1 MSPQPFFSFVRP
13 LAVVA
18 FGGNALLPPGGDGS
32 QEEQQRLA
40 EEAARRLLPVL
51 NRGYELIIVHG
62 NGPQVGNI
70 LIQVEEAAAKIPPQ
84 TLDVCVAQTQGSMGF
99 LLETAL
105 TNVLRPAG
113 FEKEIVTIVT
123 TVVVDAA
130 DPAFGKP
137 TKPIGPFFEKERAE
151 ALAKERGWAIVEDAG
166 RGWRKV
172 VASPRPKTIRDTEI
186 VAWLV
191 NRGKIVIAGGGG
203 GIPVVIDDAGVMRG
217 VEAVIDKDYVA
228 SLLAANLAADLFV
241 ILTGVPQVY
250 KDWGKPGQQ
259 PLASLTAAEARAL
272 YDAGQFPK
280 GSMGPK
286 IDAALKFV
294 EAGGREV
301 LITDAPSLSAAL
313 DGHTGTH
320 VRNA

>member
-18 FGGNALLPPGGDGS
+18 FGGNALLPPDGDGT
-32 QEEQQRLA
+32 QAEQQRLA

-51 NRGYELIIVHG
+51 NRGYELIVVHG

-70 LIQVEEAAAKIPPQ
+70 LIQVEEAADRIPPQ

-99 LLETAL
+99 LLETAMA
-105 TNVLRPAG
+105 NVLKPAG
-113 FEKEIVTIVT
+113 FEKEVVTIVT
-123 TVVVDAA
+123 TVEVDAA

-137 TKPIGPFFEKERAE
+137 TKPVGPFFERERAE
-151 ALAKERGWAIVEDAG
+151 TLAKSRGWTIVEDAG

-172 VASPRPKTIRDTEI
+172 VASPKPKAIRNTEI

-203 GIPVVIDDAGVMRG
+203 GVPVVVDDSGRMRG

-250 KDWGKPGQQ
+250 KDWGKPTQQ
-259 PLASLTAAEARAL
+259 ALASLAPAEARAL
-272 YDAGQFPK
+272 SDAGQFPK

-286 IDAALKFV
+286 IDAALEFL

-301 LITDAPSLSAAL
+301 LITDAESLSAAL
-313 DGHTGTH
+313 DGRSGTY

>member
-18 FGGNALLPPGGDGS
+18 FGGNALLPPDDDGS
-32 QEEQQRLA
+32 QAGQQRRA
-40 EEAARRLLPVL
+40 EEAARWLLPIL
-51 NRGYELIIVHG
+51 NRGYELIVVHG

-70 LIQVEEAAAKIPPQ
+70 LIQVEEAAGKIPPQ

-99 LLETAL
+99 LLETAM
-105 TNVLRPAG
+105 TNVLKPAG
-113 FEKEIVTIVT
+113 FDKEIVTIVT

-137 TKPIGPFFEKERAE
+137 SKPIGPFFEKARAE
-151 ALAKERGWAIVEDAG
+151 ALAKERGWSIVEDAG

-172 VASPRPKTIRDTEI
+172 VASPRPKAIRNTEI

-203 GIPVVIDDAGVMRG
+203 GVPVVVDDAGTMRG

-228 SLLAANLAADLFV
+228 SLLAANLSADLFV
-241 ILTGVPQVY
+241 VLTGVPQVY
-250 KDWGKPGQQ
+250 KDWGKPSQQ
-259 PLASLTAAEARAL
+259 ALPSLAAAQARAL
-272 YDAGQFPK
+272 YEAGQFPK

-301 LITDAPSLSAAL
+301 LITDPASLSAAL
-313 DGHTGTH
+313 DGRSGTY

>member
-18 FGGNALLPPGGDGS
+18 FGGNALLPPDGDGT
-32 QEEQQRLA
+32 QAEQQRLA
-40 EEAARRLLPVL
+40 EEAARWLLPVI

-70 LIQVEEAAAKIPPQ
+70 LIQVEEAAGKIPPQ

-99 LLETAL
+99 LLETAM

-137 TKPIGPFFEKERAE
+137 TKPIGPFFDRERAA
-151 ALAKERGWAIVEDAG
+151 ALAKSRGWTVVEDAG

-172 VASPRPKTIRDTEI
+172 VASPKPKAIRNTEI

-203 GIPVVIDDAGVMRG
+203 GIPVVIDDAGTMRG

-228 SLLAANLAADLFV
+228 SLLAANLSADLFV
-241 ILTGVPQVY
+241 VLTGVPQVCR
-250 KDWGKPGQQ
+250 DWGKPTQQ
-259 PLASLTAAEARAL
+259 ALPSLTAAEARAL

-313 DGHTGTH
+313 DGRSGTY

>member
-18 FGGNALLPPGGDGS
+18 FGGNALLPPDGDGS
-32 QEEQQRLA
+32 QAEQQRRA
-40 EEAARRLLPVL
+40 EDAARLLLPVL

-70 LIQVEEAAAKIPPQ
+70 LIQVEEAAAKVAPQ

-151 ALAKERGWAIVEDAG
+151 ALAKERGWSIVEDAG

-241 ILTGVPQVY
+241 VLTGVPRVY
-250 KDWGKPGQQ
+250 KDWGKPTQEA
-259 PLASLTAAEARAL
+259 LASLTAAEARAL

-301 LITDAPSLSAAL
+301 LITDAPSLPAAL
-313 DGHTGTH
+313 DRRSGTW

>member
-18 FGGNALLPPGGDGS
+18 FGGNALLPPDGDGT
-32 QEEQQRLA
+32 QAEQQRHA
-40 EEAARRLLPVL
+40 EAAARLLLPVL
-51 NRGYELIIVHG
+51 NRGYELIVVHG

-70 LIQVEEAAAKIPPQ
+70 LIQVEEAAERIPPQ

-105 TNVLRPAG
+105 VNVLGPAG
-113 FEKEIVTIVT
+113 FAKDVVTIVT
-123 TVVVDAA
+123 TVEVDAA

-137 TKPIGPFFEKERAE
+137 TKPIGPFFAAARAE
-151 ALAKERGWAIVEDAG
+151 ALAQSRGWSIVEDAG

-172 VASPRPKTIRDTEI
+172 VASPKPKAIRNTEI

-203 GIPVVIDDAGVMRG
+203 GIPVVIDDSGRMRG

-228 SLLAANLAADLFV
+228 SLLAANLMADLFV
-241 ILTGVPQVY
+241 VLTGVPQVY
-250 KDWGKPGQQ
+250 QDYGKPTQRA
-259 PLASLTAAEARAL
+259 LSSLRASEARAL

-286 IDAALKFV
+286 IDAALQFV

-301 LITDAPSLSAAL
+301 LITDAESLSAAL
-313 DGHTGTH
+313 EGKSGTY
-320 VRNA
+320 VRS